1 MGELPLTFYDII
13 DELDIVIKLPKEQ
26 WTLQKESYREE
37 RYDSTV
43 LVKRLFGFVLEISY
57 IAVGQQI

>member
-1 MGELPLTFYDII
+1 MGELPLTFYDTI

-57 IAVGQQI
+57 TAVGQQI